1 MNDNINRKELINEA
15 HNLGL
20 LCNQNLTNT
29 QLKALIRYHKIF
41 TNNKIFSSTYNPTIS
56 YDLINICVHN
66 DFISNLESYVN
77 NISDN
82 NYPTHL
88 LFSIINHKKGA
99 HRFQFFIDNLD
110 DFKNGEL
117 PYIPYKI
124 KYGDLLNT
132 MLRDFKT
139 PEQWL
144 TYLKNKLILKEYTL
158 DQIHQLSSS
167 NDTSSLKQFQ
177 SKFIEQF
184 KSQSLANSTAYKMI
198 KIFYHHDSLKAFGFT
213 NQQIINIAKINFG
226 QKILSF
232 ININILKFKNFNLSC
247 DDIYKIADTT
257 NKKLGTKKVA
267 FIVNYIDQKV
277 DTIPNDFK
285 NCAVVSELVDKIN
298 KQRVET
304 TETVTSPPNKKRKL
318 NHGDVSKIDD
328 NPVHSPMT
336 ETIYNT
342 ATSENITHDTTDVSP
357 LNNASTV
364 DTDNPG
370 YTTLPSGFFTTLFS
384 LFNKN
389 TSDSDQEKKDNLLL
403 KEENFNIFN
412 L

>member
-1 MNDNINRKELINEA
+1 
-15 HNLGL
+15 
-20 LCNQNLTNT
+20 
-29 QLKALIRYHKIF
+29 
-41 TNNKIFSSTYNPTIS
+41 
-56 YDLINICVHN
+56 
-66 DFISNLESYVN
+66 
-77 NISDN
+77 
-82 NYPTHL
+82 
-88 LFSIINHKKGA
+88 
-99 HRFQFFIDNLD
+99 
-110 DFKNGEL
+110 
-117 PYIPYKI
+117 
-124 KYGDLLNT
+124 
-132 MLRDFKT
+132 
-139 PEQWL
+139 
-144 TYLKNKLILKEYTL
+144 
-158 DQIHQLSSS
+158 
-167 NDTSSLKQFQ
+167 
-177 SKFIEQF
+177 
-184 KSQSLANSTAYKMI
+184 
-198 KIFYHHDSLKAFGFT
+198 
-213 NQQIINIAKINFG
+213 
-226 QKILSF
+226 
-232 ININILKFKNFNLSC
+232 INILKFKNFNLSC